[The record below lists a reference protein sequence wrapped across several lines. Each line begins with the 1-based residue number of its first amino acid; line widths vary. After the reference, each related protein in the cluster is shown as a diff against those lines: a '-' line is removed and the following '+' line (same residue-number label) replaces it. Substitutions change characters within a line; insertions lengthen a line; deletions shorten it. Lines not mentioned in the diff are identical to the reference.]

1 LTDPSLKPDPLR
13 KGSYYRRIEDIA
25 LALQELEVTKLPAA
39 TQFITYFFACEK
51 LAQGVV
57 GIVRQLPAHQQYRQK
72 LRLADIKTA
81 ASAMNLPIQ
90 MADLDWL
97 FSDVNEQRR
106 LPVGPVIRYSARFLR
121 NRLSHDFGPWNAKDL
136 IEHAAAHIPRMQ
148 AFLACTP
155 VVLAFNKT
163 NFSHVA

>member
-1 LTDPSLKPDPLR
+1 LTDPSLKPDSLR
-13 KGSYYRRIEDIA
+13 KGSYYRRIEDIER
-25 LALQELEVTKLPAA
+25 ALQELEVARLPVA

-57 GIVRQLPAHQQYRQK
+57 GIVHQLPADKQYKQK
-72 LRLADIKTA
+72 LRLAQIKAA

-97 FSDVNEQRR
+97 FADFNEQR
-106 LPVGPVIRYSARFLR
+106 LLIAAAGEQYSARFLR

-136 IEHAAAHIPRMQ
+136 IEHGPAHIPRMK

-155 VVLAFNKT
+155 NVLAFNKA
-163 NFSHVA
+163 NFGYVV